1 MQGSFK
7 QAAIIYVDALKNKPS
22 DPALIAVAS
31 NNSVV
36 LNKDQNM
43 FDSKKKIRAAM
54 ADACEHK
61 LTSRQKKSIAF
72 NNCLLALFTNQ
83 SDFNQL
89 LVKLVAK
96 YPDLE
101 YKSLLINASQQVKD
115 KKYRD
120 AVELFQKF
128 ALKHKDSTLE
138 TKFAIVQLHLL
149 NVSLFKLI
157 NAVL

>member
-1 MQGSFK
+1 MQGRAK
-7 QAAIIYVDALKNKPS
+7 DAGIIYFDALKNKPS

-54 ADACEHK
+54 ADTCEHK
-61 LTSRQKKSIAF
+61 LTSRQKKSIAL
-72 NNCLLALFTNQ
+72 NNCLMALFTNQ

-89 LVKLVAK
+89 LVKFVGK
-96 YPDLE
+96 YPDME
-101 YKSLLINASQQVKD
+101 YRSLLISASQQVKD
-115 KKYRD
+115 KKIKD
-120 AVELFQKF
+120 AVELFEKF
-128 ALKHKDSTLE
+128 AGKHKDSAFE

-149 NVSLFKLI
+149 NVS
-157 NAVL
+157 